1 MHIPDLC
8 FVSYYL
14 TLAVM
19 VFIFHDKLYLNM
31 CSVELP
37 ARANLDTLLTQYL
50 DGNASVHELCH
61 TLCT

>member
-8 FVSYYL
+8 FVPYYT

-37 ARANLDTLLTQYL
+37 ARANLDTLLTQSL
-50 DGNASVHELCH
+50 DGNAAVHEPYH